1 MTLDTESGSQRRLNA
16 GVFNFIQSVL
26 KGIFQRSGIGRNGQQ
41 TKTAIG
47 LRVLTD
53 VALNGRRLYLQSF
66 RSNGPAFIA
75 LITAMI
81 LWSSSFIALKL
92 AFRSYHPMVV
102 IFGRLAVAS
111 LCFMLFIPQFKR
123 TKLRQGDWK
132 PILFMSLCEPC
143 LYFLFE
149 AKALEQTT
157 ASQAGMISALLPLMV
172 AVNARIFLKET
183 ITLRT
188 LAGFLMAI
196 CGAGWMSV
204 SGQPTDHAPNPVWG
218 NFLEFI
224 AMMCAVGYIITLKRL
239 TARYS
244 PFLLTAFQ
252 AFVGSLF
259 YFPIIFLPSTTLPVR
274 FDIDG
279 AVAVVYLG
287 AFISFGAY
295 GLYNFGLS
303 RVPASQASAFINL
316 IPVFTVFLGWLILSE
331 KFTPH
336 QYAAALLILAGI
348 FCTQRQSMRPTKG
361 PAVKTK

>member
-1 MTLDTESGSQRRLNA
+1 MQ
-16 GVFNFIQSVL
+16 
-26 KGIFQRSGIGRNGQQ
+26 
-41 TKTAIG
+41 
-47 LRVLTD
+47 
-53 VALNGRRLYLQSF
+53 RRLYLQST
-66 RSNGPAFIA
+66 RSNWLPFIA
-75 LITAMI
+75 LITAMV
-81 LWSSSFIALKL
+81 LWASSFIALKL

-102 IFGRLAVAS
+102 IFGRLGVAS
-111 LCFMLFIPQFKR
+111 ICFLIFMRQFKGTR
-123 TKLRQGDWK
+123 LYRGDWK
-132 PILFMSLCEPC
+132 PILFLSFCEPC

-149 AKALEQTT
+149 AKALEHTT
-157 ASQAGMISALLPLMV
+157 ASQAGMVSALLPLMV
-172 AVNARIFLKET
+172 AIGARIFLKET

-188 LAGFLMAI
+188 LAGFTMAI

-204 SGQPTDHAPNPVWG
+204 SGQPTDHAPNPVLG

-259 YFPIIFLPSTTLPVR
+259 YFPILFLPSTILPVR
-274 FDIDG
+274 FDFSG
-279 AVAVVYLG
+279 AMAVAYLG

-316 IPVFTVFLGWLILSE
+316 IPIFSVFLGWLILNE
-331 KFTPH
+331 KFTPQ
-336 QYAAALLILAGI
+336 QYIAALLILTGI
-348 FCTQRQSMRPTKG
+348 FCTQSQSMRPNKRPT
-361 PAVKTK
+361 VKPE